1 MKELPLLP
9 LTLPVPVD
17 QPTFAGFPRC
27 PALDEL
33 DADIAIIG
41 VPYGIP
47 SNMEGSRS
55 PSSAAPAVVR
65 EHSQRFA
72 RFSGHYDVDF
82 GGEILAGKPIRIVDC
97 GDVAMVPG
105 QFAANSAVAT
115 SAIQTILRHGAIP
128 IVLGGDDSIPIPVL
142 RAYRDMGSVCVVQ
155 IDAHLDF
162 RDEVNGVTEGLSS
175 TMRRASEMP
184 WVSGIA
190 QIGLRGIGSAREQE
204 FADAR
209 AFGAV
214 HITAA
219 EIHRDG
225 IEPALARIP
234 DADRY
239 FITLDID
246 GLDPSIAPGVIA
258 PAFGGLTYYQAFDLI
273 RGVAARG
280 PIVGFDIVEVVPE
293 LDVRNLTSLLAARLV
308 MVMIGSI
315 ARNGQLD
322 E

>member
-1 MKELPLLP
+1 M
-9 LTLPVPVD
+9 
-17 QPTFAGFPRC
+17 
-27 PALDEL
+27 
-33 DADIAIIG
+33 
-41 VPYGIP
+41 
-47 SNMEGSRS
+47 
-55 PSSAAPAVVR
+55 
-65 EHSQRFA
+65 
-72 RFSGHYDVDF
+72 
-82 GGEILAGKPIRIVDC
+82 
-97 GDVAMVPG
+97 
-105 QFAANSAVAT
+105 
-115 SAIQTILRHGAIP
+115 
-128 IVLGGDDSIPIPVL
+128 VLGGDDSIPIPVL
-142 RAYRDMGSVCVVQ
+142 RAYRDVGPLCVVQ
-155 IDAHLDF
+155 IDAHIDF

-190 QIGLRGIGSAREQE
+190 QVGLRGIGSARERE

-225 IEPALARIP
+225 IAPALARIP

-246 GLDPSIAPGVIA
+246 GLDPAIAPGVIA
-258 PAFGGLTYYQAFDLI
+258 PAFGGLSYFQAFDLI

-280 PIVGFDIVEVVPE
+280 RIVGFDVVEVVPE

-315 ARNGQLD
+315 AWSGQLTG
-322 E
+322 